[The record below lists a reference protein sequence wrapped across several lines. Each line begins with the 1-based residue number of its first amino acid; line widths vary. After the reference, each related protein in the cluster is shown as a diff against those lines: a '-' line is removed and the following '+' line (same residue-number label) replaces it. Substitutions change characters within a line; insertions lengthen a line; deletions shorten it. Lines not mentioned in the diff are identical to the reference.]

1 MILTAFCW
9 LCVSSM
15 NPTFQNDRTRSS
27 REDLSGFRA
36 VVMGLGLHGGGV
48 GVVQY
53 LVAQGA
59 AVTVTDL
66 RDAETLRPSLA
77 ELEGLS
83 LRYVLGRHEEDDFRR
98 ADLVIR
104 NPAVPLDSPY
114 LALARESG
122 ARVEMESSL
131 FVSACPSPYIAGVT
145 GTKGKTTTT
154 VLLSQMLA
162 AAGCHVV
169 TAGNLRVSMLS
180 KLSEITEETRV
191 VLELSSWQLEAFV
204 PHAYSPPL
212 AVVTNVLPDHLN
224 RYAGMDDYA
233 AAKEINVQFQHAD
246 DTAVLS
252 LRNAYTRE
260 MGERAPGRV
269 TWFSAQDTI
278 PGEADSPQRGAH
290 LRENLAAASAAA
302 RVWGVD
308 DTAIAAV
315 VQSFTGV
322 PHRQELVR
330 EWRGIRFI
338 NDTTATMPTATV
350 ACIETI
356 PGPKVLLLGG
366 ADKQLDFAGLAQSLH
381 AHREV
386 IRGIVL
392 LEGSATDRLMAVLP
406 LPVAGRYAD
415 MDEALTQA
423 VALAR
428 AGDAVILSPGCASF
442 GMFQHE
448 FERGEAFRRWVAALA
463 E

>member
-1 MILTAFCW
+1 MR
-9 LCVSSM
+9 
-15 NPTFQNDRTRSS
+15 PTSLDDKARRGT
-27 REDLSGFRA
+27 EDLAGCRA

-48 GVVQY
+48 GVAQY

-59 AVTVTDL
+59 EVTVTDL
-66 RDAETLRPSLA
+66 RDEETLRPSLT
-77 ELEGLS
+77 ELEGLP
-83 LRYVLGRHEEDDFRR
+83 LRYVLGRHEDEDFRY
-98 ADLVIR
+98 AELVVR
-104 NPAVPLDSPY
+104 NPAVPLESSY
-114 LALARESG
+114 LAAAREAG
-122 ARVEMESSL
+122 ARIEMESSL
-131 FVSACPSPYIAGVT
+131 FIGACPSAFVAGIT

-169 TAGNLRVSMLS
+169 TAGNLRISMLS
-180 KLSEITEETRV
+180 QLAKITEETRV

-204 PHAYSPPL
+204 PHAHSPPL

-233 AAKEINVQFQHAD
+233 AAKEINVRYQHAD
-246 DTAVLS
+246 DVAVLN
-252 LRNAYTRE
+252 RGNAYTRE

-269 TWFSAQDTI
+269 TWFSAQDSI
-278 PGEADSPQRGAH
+278 PGEANSPLRGTH
-290 LRENLAAASAAA
+290 IRENLAAASAAA

-308 DTAIAAV
+308 DTAIALV
-315 VQSFTGV
+315 VKSFTGV

-350 ACIETI
+350 VCIETI

-366 ADKQLDFAGLAQSLH
+366 ADKRLDFKGLARALH
-381 AHREV
+381 RHRDS

-392 LEGSATDRLMAVLP
+392 LEGSATDRLAAELP
-406 LPVAGRYAD
+406 LPVAGRFGD
-415 MDEALTQA
+415 LEQALIQA

-448 FERGEAFRRWVAALA
+448 FERGEAFRRWVADLP

>member
-1 MILTAFCW
+1 MKPGEESLAGC
-9 LCVSSM
+9 
-15 NPTFQNDRTRSS
+15 
-27 REDLSGFRA
+27 RA

-53 LVAQGA
+53 LAAQGA
-59 AVTVTDL
+59 TVTVTDL
-66 RDAETLRPSLA
+66 RDEETLRPSLA
-77 ELEGLS
+77 ELDGLP
-83 LRYVLGRHEEDDFRR
+83 LQYVLGRHEERDFRE
-98 ADLVIR
+98 ADLVLR

-114 LALARESG
+114 LTLAREAG
-122 ARVEMESSL
+122 GRIEMESSL
-131 FVSACPSPYIAGVT
+131 FVKACPSEFIAGIT

-154 VLLSQMLA
+154 IVLSQMLD
-162 AAGCHVV
+162 AAGYHVV

-180 KLSEITEETRV
+180 QLAAITAETRV

-224 RYAGMDDYA
+224 RYADMDDYA
-233 AAKEINVQFQHAD
+233 AAKEINVQYQD
-246 DTAVLS
+246 PNDVAVLN
-252 LRNAYTRE
+252 RDNEYTRA
-260 MGERAPGRV
+260 MGARAPGRV
-269 TWFSAQDTI
+269 VWYSGQDVI
-278 PGEADSPQRGAH
+278 PGEAEAAVRGAH
-290 LRENLAAASAAA
+290 QRENMAAALAAARA
-302 RVWGVD
+302 WGVE
-308 DTAIAAV
+308 DTAAAAV
-315 VQSFTGV
+315 VRTFRGV

-350 ACIETI
+350 ACIEAI

-366 ADKQLDFAGLAQSLH
+366 ADKELDFTGLARSLELH
-381 AHREV
+381 KEA

-392 LEGSATDRLMAVLP
+392 LEGSATDRLAAALP
-406 LPVAGRYAD
+406 LPVAGRYTD
-415 MDEALTQA
+415 MDSALAQA

-428 AGDAVILSPGCASF
+428 SGDAVILSPGCASF

-448 FERGEAFRRWVAALA
+448 FERGEAFCAWVAALP

>member
-1 MILTAFCW
+1 MR
-9 LCVSSM
+9 
-15 NPTFQNDRTRSS
+15 PTSLDDKAGRGT
-27 REDLSGFRA
+27 EDLAGCRA

-48 GVVQY
+48 GVAQY

-59 AVTVTDL
+59 EVTVTDL
-66 RDAETLRPSLA
+66 RDEETLRPSLT
-77 ELEGLS
+77 ELEGLP
-83 LRYVLGRHEEDDFRR
+83 LRYVLGRHEDEDFRY
-98 ADLVIR
+98 AELVVR
-104 NPAVPLDSPY
+104 NPAVPLESPY
-114 LALARESG
+114 LAAAREAG
-122 ARVEMESSL
+122 ARIEMESSL
-131 FVSACPSPYIAGVT
+131 FIGACPSAFVAGIT

-169 TAGNLRVSMLS
+169 TAGNLRISMLS
-180 KLSEITEETRV
+180 QLAKITEETRV

-233 AAKEINVQFQHAD
+233 AAKEINVRYQHAD
-246 DTAVLS
+246 DVAVLN
-252 LRNAYTRE
+252 RGNAYTRE

-269 TWFSAQDTI
+269 TWFSAQDSI
-278 PGEADSPQRGAH
+278 PGEANSPLRGTH
-290 LRENLAAASAAA
+290 VRENLAAASAAA
-302 RVWGVD
+302 RVWGVN
-308 DTAIAAV
+308 DTAIASV

-366 ADKQLDFAGLAQSLH
+366 ADKRLDFKGLARALH
-381 AHREV
+381 SHRDS

-392 LEGSATDRLMAVLP
+392 LEGSATDRLAAELP
-406 LPVAGRYAD
+406 LPVAGRFGD
-415 MDEALTQA
+415 LEQALIQA

-448 FERGEAFRRWVAALA
+448 FERGEAFRRWVADLP

>member
-1 MILTAFCW
+1 MK
-9 LCVSSM
+9 
-15 NPTFQNDRTRSS
+15 PTSLDGKARHGT
-27 REDLSGFRA
+27 EDLSGCRA

-48 GVVQY
+48 GVAQY
-53 LVAQGA
+53 LAAQGA

-66 RDAETLRPSLA
+66 RDEETLRPSLA
-77 ELEGLS
+77 ELEGLP
-83 LRYVLGRHEEDDFRR
+83 LRFVLGRHEEGDFQH
-98 ADLVIR
+98 ADLVVR

-114 LALARESG
+114 LALAQAAG
-122 ARVEMESSL
+122 ARIEMESSL
-131 FVSACPSPYIAGVT
+131 FISACPSAFVAGIT

-162 AAGCHVV
+162 AAGYHVI

-180 KLSEITEETRV
+180 QLPAIGETTRV

-233 AAKEINVQFQHAD
+233 AAKEIMVRYQGSD
-246 DTAVLS
+246 DVAVLNS
-252 LRNAYTRE
+252 GNAYTRQF
-260 MGERAPGRV
+260 GARAPGKV
-269 TWFSAQDTI
+269 VWFSDQVMI
-278 PGEADSPQRGAH
+278 PGEADSRVRGAH
-290 LRENLAAASAAA
+290 QRENMAAASAAA

-308 DTAIAAV
+308 NTAIASV
-315 VQSFTGV
+315 VQNFTGV

-350 ACIETI
+350 ACIESV
-356 PGPKVLLLGG
+356 PGPKILLLGG
-366 ADKQLDFAGLAQSLH
+366 ADKKLDFTGLKQALRVHQD
-381 AHREV
+381 A

-392 LEGSATDRLMAVLP
+392 LEGSATDRLAENLP

-415 MDEALTQA
+415 LAKALTQA

-448 FERGEAFRRWVAALA
+448 FERGEAFRKWVSALP

>member
-1 MILTAFCW
+1 
-9 LCVSSM
+9 
-15 NPTFQNDRTRSS
+15 
-27 REDLSGFRA
+27 
-36 VVMGLGLHGGGV
+36 MGLGLHGGGV
-48 GVVQY
+48 GVAQY
-53 LVAQGA
+53 LAAQGA
-59 AVTVTDL
+59 VVTVTDL
-66 RDAETLRPSLA
+66 RDEETLRPSLK
-77 ELEGLS
+77 ELAGLS

-98 ADLVIR
+98 ADLVVR
-104 NPAVPLDSPY
+104 NPAVPLESPY
-114 LALARESG
+114 LAVARKAG

-131 FVSACPSPYIAGVT
+131 FVKACPSAFIAGVT

-162 AAGCHVV
+162 AAGYHVI

-180 KLSEITEETRV
+180 QLAEITPETRV
-191 VLELSSWQLEAFV
+191 ALELSSWQLEAFA

-233 AAKEINVQFQHAD
+233 AAKEINVQYQGRD
-246 DTAVLS
+246 DVAVLNAD
-252 LRNAYTRE
+252 NAYTRR
-260 MGERAPGRV
+260 MGARAPGKV
-269 TWFSAQDTI
+269 VWFSGQDSI
-278 PGEADSPQRGAH
+278 PGEAKSPLRGAH
-290 LRENLAAASAAA
+290 SRENMAAASAAA
-302 RVWGVD
+302 RVWGAED
-308 DTAIAAV
+308 AAIGSV

-350 ACIETI
+350 ACIEAI

-366 ADKQLDFAGLAQSLH
+366 ADKKLDFTGLTAALD
-381 AHREV
+381 AHSAA

-392 LEGSATDRLMAVLP
+392 LEGSATDRLAAALP

-415 MDEALTQA
+415 IAQALDQA
-423 VALAR
+423 VAQAHS
-428 AGDAVILSPGCASF
+428 GDAVILSPGCASF
-442 GMFQHE
+442 GMFNHE
-448 FERGEAFRRWVAALA
+448 FERGEAFCTYVNALP

>member
-1 MILTAFCW
+1 MERAHTSNRLKRGEE
-9 LCVSSM
+9 S
-15 NPTFQNDRTRSS
+15 
-27 REDLSGFRA
+27 LSGCRV

-48 GVVQY
+48 GVAQY
-53 LVAQGA
+53 LAAQGA
-59 AVTVTDL
+59 TVTVTDL
-66 RDAETLRPSLA
+66 RDEATLRPSLA
-77 ELEGLS
+77 ELEGLP
-83 LRYVLGRHEEDDFRR
+83 LRYVLGRHEDEDFQR
-98 ADLVIR
+98 ADLVLR

-114 LALARESG
+114 LTLARESG
-122 ARVEMESSL
+122 ARIEMESSL
-131 FVSACPSPYIAGVT
+131 FVQACPSEFIAGIT

-162 AAGCHVV
+162 AAGYQVI

-180 KLSEITEETRV
+180 QLTEITAETRV

-233 AAKEINVQFQHAD
+233 AAKEINVRYQDSD
-246 DTAVLS
+246 DMAVLN
-252 LRNAYTRE
+252 RDNAYTRA
-260 MGERAPGRV
+260 MGARAPGKV
-269 TWFSAQDTI
+269 VWFSGQDAI
-278 PGEADSPQRGAH
+278 PGEAETPGSGAH
-290 LRENLAAASAAA
+290 QRVNMAAASAAA
-302 RVWGVD
+302 RQWDVD
-308 DTAIAAV
+308 DGAIATV
-315 VQSFTGV
+315 VRNFTGV

-350 ACIETI
+350 ACIEAI

-366 ADKQLDFAGLAQSLH
+366 ADKKLDFTDLARTLH
-381 AHREV
+381 AHREL

-392 LEGSATDRLMAVLP
+392 LEGSATDRLAAALS

-423 VALAR
+423 VTLAR
-428 AGDAVILSPGCASF
+428 SGDAVILSPGCASF
-442 GMFQHE
+442 GMFTHE
-448 FERGEAFRRWVAALA
+448 FERGEAFRTWVATLP